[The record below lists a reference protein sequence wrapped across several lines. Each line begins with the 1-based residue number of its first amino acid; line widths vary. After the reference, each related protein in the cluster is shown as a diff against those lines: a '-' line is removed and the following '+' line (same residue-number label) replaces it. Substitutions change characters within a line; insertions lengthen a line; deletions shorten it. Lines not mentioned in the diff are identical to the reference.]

1 MTEPMSE
8 PFLNI
13 DLHLHS
19 TASDG
24 ALSPT
29 ELVEFVSE
37 QNVQTMALTDHDTT
51 AGLAEARKVAE
62 QKGISFINGV
72 ELSASWE
79 NKTLHIVGLGIDPEH
94 VELQIALDNLYQQR
108 QLRAE
113 KIAAKLEA
121 KGISGALE
129 GTKKFAGDGLL
140 ARPHFARY
148 LVEQGYAKNMQK
160 AFDRYLLK
168 NKPAYVSTEWPQ
180 MSDTLDL
187 IRASGGIAVLAHPM
201 RYKLSKSWQRRL
213 FTAFKAG
220 GGLAIEIVCGR
231 YVPEDIATSAGYA
244 ERFGLM
250 GSVGSDFHSHTE
262 YGGKPG
268 RLRPLPAHIEPV
280 WNLL

>member
-1 MTEPMSE
+1 MTE

-24 ALSPT
+24 ALTPT

-37 QNVQTMALTDHDTT
+37 QQVQTMALTDHDTT
-51 AGLAEARKVAE
+51 AGLAEAKNLAE
-62 QKGISFINGV
+62 QKGINFINGV
-72 ELSASWE
+72 ELSTSWE
-79 NKTLHIVGLGIDPEH
+79 KKTLHIVGLGINPNH
-94 VELQIALDNLYQQR
+94 AELQMALSNLYQQR

-129 GTKKFAGDGLL
+129 GAQRFAGDGLL

-148 LVEQGYAKNMQK
+148 LVEQGYAKDMQK

-168 NKPAYVSTEWPQ
+168 NKPAYVSTAWPQ
-180 MSDTLDL
+180 MDVTLNL

-213 FTAFKAG
+213 FTAFKSEG
-220 GGLAIEIVCGR
+220 GQAIEIVCGR

-268 RLRPLPAHIEPV
+268 KLRPLPTHITPV
-280 WNLL
+280 WSLL